1 MKIGDIISFRKDLY
15 FEGAV
20 QADWFYSP
28 AKSTKVA
35 ENFVFHGKDY
45 FGVDKKAKSIDT
57 ISLLQILSR
66 KLTDETEN
74 PLSLVIADYGT
85 GKSHFAVTLAQLFS
99 GSTYMSETYRTIINN
114 IRKIDEVSAKEIGSA
129 SSDRNFVL
137 VINGMRDFN
146 LHYEILRAAQRSLQ
160 LYGLSDEKL
169 HALNRTLETASLFF
183 ERNCESQLPLFEES
197 AFNHGWTETGSELI
211 KKIRAQIL
219 TDDTAFDVINTVYTQ
234 VTGREISWDEG
245 ISARSILEML
255 LKECC
260 GINGQ
265 FDHIIILFDEF
276 GRYLE
281 YASSADAGKSG
292 DSALQQIFEVAQD
305 ADGALQVINFI
316 QSDIKTYLVRV
327 DQTRNI
333 SRYIGRYD
341 QSDKYHVSS
350 NLETVFANLI
360 DRNDKDAF
368 THIIVK
374 WQRDAE
380 EQWESIY
387 SLMNK
392 WLSLTGVWG
401 NYELFR
407 RVIVEGVY
415 PMHPLSTFMLTQLSD
430 YLQNRSSM
438 TLINQYIT
446 EISDK
451 DSGDG
456 IPLVLPEELMRGD
469 LYQEMLASETSG
481 KQLSQH
487 CIRFDNII
495 RKHGDKLSE
504 SSIAVLRANLIARI
518 LKFKTKDYE
527 DVKAALMLC
536 SGLTRED
543 LDGELQLLENE
554 YALLGFDEHAGCFD
568 FMEDSRGAHEYKI
581 KKKQLAA
588 NWKADFKAMFKTA
601 KVLEIGEFSEPQET
615 SFGTTHK
622 ILTNE
627 WKFTQEVLLA
637 EELTEDLGYEYVA
650 YWRTCKSAAVPKGR
664 LIWVY
669 VNKDT
674 SLEYVDKLQKI
685 AGIFEGMPIVILLLN
700 DADGRL
706 ASALTNYD
714 ILDRMPDSIRQTYER
729 AYSDDFSQA
738 EQILSNEFDNL
749 RKHREY
755 MGTNGV
761 TTMKKRLQVSL
772 TEIFE
777 QLYPQAISFNF
788 DGLLT
793 ASNNFTGKGSTYF
806 CQIVKMLLSNNVNYD
821 TIHDFTSD
829 VRSKIT
835 AVFMESSATSWR
847 CISDA
852 CAIMPP
858 AEEKSR
864 AVYED
869 VVTQLNADKFYDCK
883 TFFEKFCYPP
893 YGLSEEVST
902 LMLSVILA
910 NYSYCIRIS
919 CHGTQNSII
928 GWKNELIVKDKKI
941 NLALLKESRFVLI
954 DTNAV
959 EAKFQ
964 QFFNRLN
971 ASTDIDEVIRLK
983 FETEKYE
990 ADNGIPESLAVHFK
1004 LACSRFDAAEKAK
1017 RIWGENMG
1025 RVTDELDEAEERG
1038 NVYNAL
1044 IALEQID
1051 DIPLYA
1057 IFNEN
1062 GFSISEDYKNALR
1075 SFSARAHELVNL
1087 YFDSWLEGTIHCKSV
1102 EAMTQFEK
1110 HVNRCCEKLH
1120 KFGFSTFATR
1130 LSAQGKAELA
1140 KKGEIR
1146 SRQEL
1151 LSDGKKFITAVKK
1164 ISLKNYSDV
1173 CEMLAKTQDILERLF
1188 KYEKSLGNDAKRLHE
1203 QLDEWIVKLNQA
1215 KQQMQADMMNIWDD
1229 LASAETF
1236 EDIESVI
1243 MCINAVLGY
1252 HIAEKDI
1259 RDFEDLKTGL
1269 DAFAA
1274 DMSALKAATSDRK
1287 QLTSVIEELRQK
1299 YSGAEIDFDVFTVL
1313 EDEIRIVT
1321 EEINAKDAA
1330 WRSRYLTLGDK
1341 SREAIHTWR
1350 ENTCVLPAFLTDET
1364 VSAVE
1369 VLRTEADS
1377 LISKAMIDDVVFYF
1391 RKLNAEERV
1400 RCLNLLTSQQ

>member
-1 MKIGDIISFRKDLY
+1 MKIGDIIAFKKDLY

-28 AKSTKVA
+28 AKSAKVA

-45 FGVDKKAKSIDT
+45 FGIDKKAKSIDT
-57 ISLLQILSR
+57 ISLAQILSH
-66 KLTDETEN
+66 KLTDETAN

-99 GSTYMSETYRTIINN
+99 GSSYMPKTYRTIINN
-114 IRKIDEVSAKEIGSA
+114 IRKIDEVSAKKIESVGN
-129 SSDRNFVL
+129 DRNFVL

-169 HALNRTLETASLFF
+169 RALNRTLETASLFF
-183 ERNCESQLPLFEES
+183 ERNCENQLSLFEES

-211 KKIRAQIL
+211 AKIRAQIL
-219 TDDTAFDVINTVYTQ
+219 TDDTTFDVINAVYTQ

-265 FDHIIILFDEF
+265 FDHVVILFDEF

-281 YASSADAGKSG
+281 YASGADAGKSG
-292 DSALQQIFEVAQD
+292 DSALQQIFEVSQD

-368 THIIVK
+368 TRIIVK
-374 WQRDAE
+374 WQRDTE
-380 EQWESIY
+380 EQWETTY

-407 RVIVEGVY
+407 RVVVEGIY
-415 PMHPLSTFMLTQLSD
+415 PMHPISTFMLTQLSD
-430 YLQNRSSM
+430 YLQNRSSL

-451 DSGDG
+451 DSNDG

-469 LYQEMLASETSG
+469 LYQEMLASEISG

-504 SSIAVLRANLIARI
+504 SSISVLRANLIARI

-527 DVKAALMLC
+527 DAKAALMLC
-536 SGLTRED
+536 SGLDSED
-543 LDGELQLLENE
+543 LDRELNLLENE

-581 KKKQLAA
+581 QKKHIAA
-588 NWKADFKAMFKTA
+588 SWKADFKAMFKTA
-601 KVLEIGEFSEPQET
+601 KILEIGEFSEPQET

-627 WKFTQEVLLA
+627 WKFTQEILLA
-637 EELTEDLGYEYVA
+637 EELTEDLAHEYAA
-650 YWRTCKSAAVPKGR
+650 YWRACKNAAVPKGR

-669 VNKDT
+669 INKDT
-674 SLEYVDKLQKI
+674 SLEYVDRLRKI

-700 DADGRL
+700 DVDGRL
-706 ASALTNYD
+706 ANALTNYD

-738 EQILSNEFDNL
+738 EQILSNEFENL
-749 RKHREY
+749 RKQREH

-761 TTMKKRLQVSL
+761 TAMKKRLHVSL

-777 QLYPQAISFNF
+777 RLYPQAISFNF

-793 ASNNFTGKGSTYF
+793 ASNNFTGKGSAYF
-806 CQIVKMLLSNNVNYD
+806 CQIVKMLLSNNVSYD

-835 AVFMESSATSWR
+835 AVLMESSTTSWK
-847 CISDA
+847 CISNA
-852 CAIMPP
+852 GSIMPP
-858 AEEKSR
+858 AEEKAR
-864 AVYED
+864 VVYED
-869 VVTQLNADKFYDCK
+869 VATQLNTDKFYDCS

-910 NYSYCIRIS
+910 NYSYCVRIS
-919 CHGTQNSII
+919 YNDTQNSII
-928 GWKNELIVKDKKI
+928 RWKDELIVKDKKI
-941 NLALLKESRFVLI
+941 NLALLKESRFILI
-954 DTNAV
+954 DTDAV
-959 EAKFQ
+959 EARFQ
-964 QFFNRLN
+964 LLFNRLN
-971 ASTDIDEVIRLK
+971 ATTDIDEVIRLK
-983 FETEKYE
+983 FEIEKYE
-990 ADNGIPESLAVHFK
+990 ADNGVPESLAIHFK
-1004 LACSRFDAAEKAK
+1004 LARSRFDTAEKAK
-1017 RIWGENMG
+1017 KIWGESTG
-1025 RVTDELDEAEERG
+1025 KVADELDEAEERG

-1044 IALEQID
+1044 TALEQID
-1051 DIPLYA
+1051 NIPLYA
-1057 IFNEN
+1057 IFDEN
-1062 GFSISEDYKNALR
+1062 GFSISEDYKDTLR
-1075 SFSARAHELVNL
+1075 RLSTRAHELVNI

-1110 HVNRCCEKLH
+1110 HVNRCYEKLD

-1140 KKGEIR
+1140 KKDEIR

-1151 LSDGKKFITAVKK
+1151 LSDGQKFMTAVKK
-1164 ISLKNYSDV
+1164 ISLKNYNDV
-1173 CEMLAKTQDILERLF
+1173 CEMIAKNQDLLERLAKF
-1188 KYEKSLGNDAKRLHE
+1188 EKSLGNDAKRLRT

-1229 LASAETF
+1229 LANAETF

-1243 MCINAVLGY
+1243 MCINAVLDY

-1259 RDFEDLKTGL
+1259 QDFKDLKTTL
-1269 DAFAA
+1269 DAFAS
-1274 DMSALKAATSDRK
+1274 DMSVLKAATSNRK
-1287 QLTSVIEELRQK
+1287 QLVFVIETLRQK
-1299 YSGAEIDFDVFTVL
+1299 YSKAEIDFDVLAVL
-1313 EDEIRIVT
+1313 EDEVRIVT
-1321 EEINAKDAA
+1321 GEINTKDAT
-1330 WRSRYLTLGDK
+1330 WRSHYLTLGDK
-1341 SREAIHTWR
+1341 SRETIHTWR
-1350 ENTCVLPAFLTDET
+1350 ENTRVLPAYLTDET
-1364 VSAVE
+1364 VLAVE
-1369 VLRTEADS
+1369 NLRTEADN
-1377 LISKAMIDDVVFYF
+1377 LISKAMIDDVLFYF
-1391 RKLNAEERV
+1391 KKLNSEERI

>member
-1 MKIGDIISFRKDLY
+1 
-15 FEGAV
+15 
-20 QADWFYSP
+20 
-28 AKSTKVA
+28 
-35 ENFVFHGKDY
+35 
-45 FGVDKKAKSIDT
+45 
-57 ISLLQILSR
+57 
-66 KLTDETEN
+66 
-74 PLSLVIADYGT
+74 
-85 GKSHFAVTLAQLFS
+85 
-99 GSTYMSETYRTIINN
+99 
-114 IRKIDEVSAKEIGSA
+114 
-129 SSDRNFVL
+129 
-137 VINGMRDFN
+137 
-146 LHYEILRAAQRSLQ
+146 
-160 LYGLSDEKL
+160 
-169 HALNRTLETASLFF
+169 
-183 ERNCESQLPLFEES
+183 
-197 AFNHGWTETGSELI
+197 
-211 KKIRAQIL
+211 
-219 TDDTAFDVINTVYTQ
+219 
-234 VTGREISWDEG
+234 
-245 ISARSILEML
+245 
-255 LKECC
+255 
-260 GINGQ
+260 
-265 FDHIIILFDEF
+265 
-276 GRYLE
+276 
-281 YASSADAGKSG
+281 
-292 DSALQQIFEVAQD
+292 
-305 ADGALQVINFI
+305 
-316 QSDIKTYLVRV
+316 
-327 DQTRNI
+327 
-333 SRYIGRYD
+333 
-341 QSDKYHVSS
+341 
-350 NLETVFANLI
+350 
-360 DRNDKDAF
+360 
-368 THIIVK
+368 
-374 WQRDAE
+374 
-380 EQWESIY
+380 
-387 SLMNK
+387 
-392 WLSLTGVWG
+392 
-401 NYELFR
+401 
-407 RVIVEGVY
+407 
-415 PMHPLSTFMLTQLSD
+415 
-430 YLQNRSSM
+430 
-438 TLINQYIT
+438 
-446 EISDK
+446 
-451 DSGDG
+451 
-456 IPLVLPEELMRGD
+456 MRGD

-504 SSIAVLRANLIARI
+504 ASIAVLRANLIVRI

-527 DVKAALMLC
+527 DVKTALMLC
-536 SGLTRED
+536 SGLARED

-581 KKKQLAA
+581 KKKQLTAS
-588 NWKADFKAMFKTA
+588 WKADFKAMFKTA

-615 SFGTTHK
+615 SFGTNHK

-637 EELTEDLGYEYVA
+637 EDLTEDLAYEYVA

-669 VNKDT
+669 INKDT
-674 SLEYVDKLQKI
+674 SLEYVERLQKI
-685 AGIFEGMPIVILLLN
+685 AGIFEGIPIVILLLN
-700 DADGRL
+700 DVDGRL

-714 ILDRMPDSIRQTYER
+714 ILDRMPDSIRQAYER

-749 RKHREY
+749 RKHREH
-755 MGTNGV
+755 MGTNGI

-777 QLYPQAISFNF
+777 QLYPQTISFNF

-829 VRSKIT
+829 VRSKII
-835 AVFMESSATSWR
+835 AVLMESSATSWR

-858 AEEKSR
+858 TEEKAR

-869 VVTQLNADKFYDCK
+869 VVTQLNTDKFYDCK
-883 TFFEKFCYPP
+883 AFFEKFCYPP

-910 NYSYCIRIS
+910 NYSYCVRIS
-919 CHGTQNSII
+919 YHDTQNSITR
-928 GWKNELIVKDKKI
+928 WKNELIVKDKKI
-941 NLALLKESRFVLI
+941 NLALLKESRFILI
-954 DTNAV
+954 DTDAV

-964 QFFNRLN
+964 QLFNRLN
-971 ASTDIDEVIRLK
+971 ASTDIDEVIQLK

-990 ADNGIPESLAVHFK
+990 ADNGIPESLVVHFK

-1017 RIWGENMG
+1017 KLWGENTG
-1025 RVTDELDEAEERG
+1025 RVADELDEAEERG

-1044 IALEQID
+1044 TALEQID
-1051 DIPLYA
+1051 DIPLNA

-1062 GFSISEDYKNALR
+1062 GFSISEDYQNTLR
-1075 SFSARAHELVNL
+1075 SLSARARELVNL
-1087 YFDSWLEGTIHCKSV
+1087 SFDSWLEGTIHCKSV

-1110 HVNRCCEKLH
+1110 HVNRCCEKLD
-1120 KFGFSTFATR
+1120 KFGFGMFAMR

-1151 LSDGKKFITAVKK
+1151 LSDGQKFIAAVKK
-1164 ISLKNYSDV
+1164 IPLKNYSDV
-1173 CEMLAKTQDILERLF
+1173 CDMLAKAQDLLERLAKF
-1188 KYEKSLGNDAKRLHE
+1188 EKSLGNDAKRLHA
-1203 QLDEWIVKLNQA
+1203 QLNEWTVKLNQA
-1215 KQQMQADMMNIWDD
+1215 KQQIQADMMNIWDD

-1243 MCINAVLGY
+1243 MCINAVLSY
-1252 HIAEKDI
+1252 HISEKDI
-1259 RDFEDLKTGL
+1259 RDFEDLKTVL

-1313 EDEIRIVT
+1313 EDEVRIVT
-1321 EEINAKDAA
+1321 EEIDIKDAA

-1341 SREAIHTWR
+1341 SRETIHTWR
-1350 ENTCVLPAFLTDET
+1350 ENTRVLPAFLTEET
-1364 VSAVE
+1364 ILAVE
-1369 VLRTEADS
+1369 VLRIEADS

-1391 RKLNAEERV
+1391 RKLNVEERI